1 MKLFMPHFPPENK
14 TTTQPK
20 PKQNKQMNNN
30 NKAKGTQKKN
40 MKKKKMLNVHSTYID
55 RNREGFAK
63 YQVQ

>member
-20 PKQNKQMNNN
+20 PKSEQTNEQQQS
-30 NKAKGTQKKN
+30 KGYTEKN